1 MYNLNKTQ
9 DIGLKEVVS
18 RYNASEKYA
27 TIAGYAGTG
36 KTYLTRAIIDSLGI
50 SSFEYDVATFTGK
63 AALVLQQNGFHNAMT
78 LHKLLY
84 NSVRL
89 PDGKFIHRAKP
100 VGDKTLRG
108 LKVIII
114 DEISMVPNTILTQA
128 AKHGIFIISLG
139 DPFQLPPIGEDNG
152 LLRNPHVFLEEIMRQ
167 AEGNSIIEWSMKV
180 REGRRFKWENDDNVQ
195 VVELEDVVDGMYHWA
210 DQIICATNRTRKGIN
225 SFMRQSL
232 GFTNVLPQDGDKIIA
247 VKNNWDRVHSE
258 GFAWVNGTIG
268 TVDNVVYGEDRGL
281 FGQTFSADVTPDY
294 VDIPFFGVSMDGNP
308 FKGNPP
314 METGTGRGPKIEQV
328 DFGYAITTH
337 KSQGSQYPKVL
348 LFEEDWRSDQAL
360 QMLYTGGTRAQE
372 KLVVVKKKNNSF
384 FL

>member
-9 DIGLKEVVS
+9 ESGLRTVLARQS
-18 RYNASEKYA
+18 TGEKYA

-36 KTYLTRAIIDSLGI
+36 KTYLVRAIIDAMGI
-50 SSFEYDVATFTGK
+50 SDFEYDVATFTGK
-63 AALVLQQNGFHNAMT
+63 AALVLQQNGFHNAKT

-89 PDGKFIHRAKP
+89 RDGSFIHRAKP
-100 VGDKTLRG
+100 VGDESLANLR
-108 LKVIII
+108 VIII
-114 DEISMVPNTILTQA
+114 DEISMVPNAILTQA
-128 AKHGIFIISLG
+128 AKHGIFIIALG

-152 LLRNPHVFLEEIMRQ
+152 LLRNPHVFLEDIMRQ

-180 REGRRFKWENDDNVQ
+180 REGRRFKWENDANVQ
-195 VVELEDVVDGMYHWA
+195 IVELDDVVDGMYHWA

-225 SFMRQSL
+225 NFMRQSL
-232 GFTNVLPQDGDKIIA
+232 GYTDTLPENGDKIIA
-247 VKNNWDRVHSE
+247 IRNNWDRVHTE
-258 GFAWVNGTIG
+258 GYAWVNGTIG
-268 TVDNVVYGEDRGL
+268 TVSNVSYGDNHPM
-281 FGQTFSADVTPDY
+281 FGQKFYGDVTPDY
-294 VDIPFFGVSMDGNP
+294 IDIPFMGVTMDGNP
-308 FKGNPP
+308 FNGNAPF
-314 METGTGRGPKIEQV
+314 ENSGKGPKVEAV

-360 QMLYTGGTRAQE
+360 QLAYTGGTRAQE
-372 KLVVVKKKNNSF
+372 KLVVVKKRRNSF